1 MSKGLS
7 NAVANSTA
15 PTVLIIGTFHVVAA
29 TFGTGT
35 KSGTASESVESITE
49 T

>member
-1 MSKGLS
+1 MSNGLS

-15 PTVLIIGTFHVVAA
+15 PTVPIIPTGLAMAA

-35 KSGTASESVESITE
+35 KSGTASESVESIT
-49 T
+49 